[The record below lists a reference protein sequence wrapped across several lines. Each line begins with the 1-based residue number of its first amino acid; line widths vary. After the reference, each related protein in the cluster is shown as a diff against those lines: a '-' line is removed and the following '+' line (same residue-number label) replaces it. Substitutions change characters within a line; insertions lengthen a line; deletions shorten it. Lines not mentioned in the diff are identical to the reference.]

1 MAKGS
6 AIDCQN
12 IFFVLHIRFQNRRNV
27 YSLQGDRKLPVAIR
41 NEMFRAEFS
50 VKEYWQLCYLVVRS
64 RCVDL
69 ITSLLIL
76 AFLGWSFHLKT
87 ISVCINDCYG
97 ENLCI
102 KKKSN
107 YFEYE
112 LMHKNN
118 SAGGGIQQTK
128 KGRTIL
134 SS

>member
-12 IFFVLHIRFQNRRNV
+12 VFLCYIFQNQRNV

-50 VKEYWQLCYLVVRS
+50 VNMVKEYWQLCYLVVRS

-76 AFLGWSFHLKT
+76 AFLG
-87 ISVCINDCYG
+87 
-97 ENLCI
+97 
-102 KKKSN
+102 
-107 YFEYE
+107 
-112 LMHKNN
+112 
-118 SAGGGIQQTK
+118 
-128 KGRTIL
+128 
-134 SS
+134 